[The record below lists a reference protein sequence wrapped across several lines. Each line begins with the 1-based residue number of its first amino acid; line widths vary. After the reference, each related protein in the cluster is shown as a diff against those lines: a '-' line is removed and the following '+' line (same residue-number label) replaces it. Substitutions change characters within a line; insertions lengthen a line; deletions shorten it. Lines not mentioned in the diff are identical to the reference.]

1 VRSPER
7 WGRIVVLAAKHG
19 ETLPAEPD
27 SPALEQFLCKM
38 REKEPATFADLS
50 LAVVKLIGPG
60 EYALHLPGGTSTGH
74 FGLAAQDYTH
84 STAPNRR
91 FADLVTQRL
100 VKAVLAGK
108 PSPYSDDDLARIAK
122 HCTERE
128 DAARKVERQVR
139 KVAAA
144 VSMADHVGQT
154 FTAIVT
160 GASSKGVF
168 VRVVHPPVE
177 GRVVR
182 HHDGM
187 DVGERVRVKLISTE
201 PERGYIDFEGITPL
215 GPA

>member
-1 VRSPER
+1 MKTPER
-7 WGRIVVLAAKHG
+7 WPRIVDLAAKHG
-19 ETLPAEPD
+19 ETLPAEPS

-38 REKEPATFADLS
+38 REREPDHFADLS

-60 EYALHLPGGTSTGH
+60 EYALHTPGAGDTEH
-74 FGLAAQDYTH
+74 FGLATHDYTH

-108 PSPYSDDDLARIAK
+108 PSPYSNDELTEIAK

-144 VSMADHVGQT
+144 VSMSHRIGEEFD
-154 FTAIVT
+154 AIVT
-160 GASSKGVF
+160 GANQNGVF
-168 VRVVHPPVE
+168 VRLMHPPVE
-177 GRVVR
+177 GRVTKS
-182 HHDGM
+182 HEGM
-187 DVGERVRVKLISTE
+187 DVGERVRVRLLSTE
-201 PERGYIDFEGITPL
+201 PEKGFIDFAGIAAK